1 MHAWTYART
10 YTHACMAIRTH
21 TCTHLQAY
29 PSAHLHLL
37 YGAPKMPLTPAACCV
52 RLTRQPAGAA
62 QPRAPICCSVC
73 MCVCLKLCVCER
85 VRVRVCAYKQAHACI
100 KEEKHAIYVHVSK
113 RKSVLF
119 MSMCPR
125 GKVCY
130 LCACV
135 QEEKCAIYVHA
146 RNIMYRVY
154 GYTCIYG

>member
-1 MHAWTYART
+1 
-10 YTHACMAIRTH
+10 
-21 TCTHLQAY
+21 
-29 PSAHLHLL
+29 
-37 YGAPKMPLTPAACCV
+37 
-52 RLTRQPAGAA
+52 
-62 QPRAPICCSVC
+62 
-73 MCVCLKLCVCER
+73 
-85 VRVRVCAYKQAHACI
+85 
-100 KEEKHAIYVHVSK
+100 
-113 RKSVLF
+113 